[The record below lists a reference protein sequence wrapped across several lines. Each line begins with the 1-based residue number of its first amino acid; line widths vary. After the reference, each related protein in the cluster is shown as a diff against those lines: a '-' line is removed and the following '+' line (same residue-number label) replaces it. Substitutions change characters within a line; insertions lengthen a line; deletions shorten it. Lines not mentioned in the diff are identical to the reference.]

1 MDPTKNSSAPASPPL
16 DLTTLPYLS
25 PTLETLQL
33 AAKLDPFP
41 ACGMCPVALWYKTAK
56 ILNCFCSR
64 MHASAWSGNAEAA
77 VLHYDATV
85 LNCDGQVIAILQMES
100 QANQA

>member
-1 MDPTKNSSAPASPPL
+1 MDPTKDSSAPASPPL
-16 DLTTLPYLS
+16 DLSTLPYLS

-33 AAKLDPFP
+33 AAKLNPFP
-41 ACGMCPVALWYKTAK
+41 ACGMCPAAIWYKTAK
-56 ILNCFCSR
+56 TLNCFCSR
-64 MHASAWSGNAEAA
+64 MHAVTWNGKAEAA
-77 VLHYDATV
+77 V